1 MSQRFWSQMNQ
12 STKKSING
20 FRRVSL
26 ITVVAVYFL
35 ILVGGIVRSTGS
47 GMGCPDWPK
56 CFGSVVPPTSV
67 DQLPKNYQEI
77 YLQKRIAKNER
88 FVASLEKFGFKETA
102 NRIANDKSI
111 LIEEEF
117 NAVKTWIEYINRLI
131 GVAIGLL
138 IVLTVWKSLSLWS
151 VDKIIPLFSIA
162 SLVLVVF
169 QAWIGS
175 LVVSTNLLTWMI
187 TLHMVLALVLVA
199 FLIYAYYRSERLLK
213 DNVVKQPSIP
223 SKIKVMLGAAIVL
236 MVIQVVLGTQVREQ
250 IDQISSS
257 LGNMLREEWVDR
269 VGLNFLIHRSFS
281 ILILGTNL
289 LYFFWIFKYTTRKSI
304 VNIWSQALVLLVI
317 LEIVTGIGMA
327 YYGIPAFLQPI
338 HLLIGSLIVG
348 LQFLL
353 LLQIKDPIQ
362 LGLK

>member
-1 MSQRFWSQMNQ
+1 MNQ
-12 STKKSING
+12 NIKKIINS

-26 ITVVAVYFL
+26 YTVVAVYFL
-35 ILVGGIVRSTGS
+35 ILVGGVVRSTGS

-56 CFGSVVPPTSV
+56 CFGSVVPPTNV
-67 DQLPKNYQEI
+67 DQLPENYQEI
-77 YLQKRIAKNER
+77 YLQKRIAKNQR
-88 FVASLEKFGFKETA
+88 FVASLEKLGFSETA
-102 NRIANDKSI
+102 DRISNDKSI

-138 IVLTVWKSLSLWS
+138 IILTVWKSLALW
-151 VDKIIPLFSIA
+151 KIDRVIPMLSIA
-162 SLVLVVF
+162 SLVLVLF
-169 QAWIGS
+169 QGWIGS

-187 TLHMVLALVLVA
+187 TFHMMLALLLVA
-199 FLIYAYYRSERLLK
+199 LLIYVYHRSERLLK
-213 DNVVKQPSIP
+213 RDFNMMIIPGKVKW
-223 SKIKVMLGAAIVL
+223 MLVLAILL

-250 IDQISSS
+250 IDQISFS

-269 VGLNFLIHRSFS
+269 VGLTFLIHRSFS

-289 LYFFWIFKYTTRKSI
+289 LYLIWVFKFTNRKSQ
-304 VNIWSQALVLLVI
+304 VNLWSQVLILLVI

-348 LQFLL
+348 VQFLL
-353 LLQIKDPIQ
+353 LLQIRDHIEFR
-362 LGLK
+362 LKENEI